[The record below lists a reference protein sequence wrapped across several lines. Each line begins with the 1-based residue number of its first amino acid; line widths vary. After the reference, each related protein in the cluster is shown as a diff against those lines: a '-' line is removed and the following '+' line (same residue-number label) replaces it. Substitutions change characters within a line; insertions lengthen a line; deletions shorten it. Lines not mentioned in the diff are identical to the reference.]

1 MERLIIHFSVIVLLL
16 QSLSNAA
23 RIALS
28 AEELSLNE
36 IRLHF
41 SNGSQLNRLWVGS
54 SPCLDEWRGVI
65 CDNETASIVI
75 GLHLSHMQLQGHIP
89 KGFSQLRHLQELWLD
104 HNQLRGTI
112 PIDMGNLANLKS
124 LRLHGNRLKG
134 YLPENLRAIPDLS
147 YDPKLICNAP
157 DDSACR
163 TLNPNSTSRKMSVFQ
178 NSLVNSSPVQIG
190 SLSLQNLE
198 NDVQNSKVMEHTAV
212 FSEVSKR
219 ILLLQLGAP
228 SPLIALHKDEDKEIW
243 TCLCDPGG
251 ILGKQNYSRISD
263 SFTDCNCT
271 SACPMCVTGQVLD
284 PLVSDAGH
292 CSCVTPL
299 LVVVE
304 IFNVQLSNY
313 TLSMERSFTRNFA
326 RALQVSPSQVVP
338 IARHGVNV
346 ILDIYILPFS
356 GSTNYAD
363 MKATETIL
371 IQKNSSGEGI
381 LQDPIL
387 GPFSILRIE
396 NPLESSYSYASRF
409 SGHGTMGKLFLSTII
424 LCIILVAIALLVSVA
439 CFIHHKYRIR
449 IQFSNVSFD
458 KDNSTNSFTNL
469 ISQGSSFTEE
479 FHAHDSSCLRSIT
492 GCMGR
497 KSFKFNSKSE
507 MVPGTIV
514 QQFSYS
520 QLAEATEQFSTFNLI
535 GMGGSSSVYR
545 GQLRNGRTV
554 AVKKLVCRNGPDTD
568 SEFLIEVELLSRLHH
583 FHLVL
588 LIGYCIEYNGR
599 EVQRL
604 LVYEYMPNGNL
615 RNHLDGTLGRESL
628 HWITRVR
635 IALGAARGLEYLH
648 EAATPRVLHRD
659 FKSSNILLDS
669 KWRAKVADF
678 GTAKTITSVDLNGQ
692 PSSPAKLLGTFGYF
706 APEYAMMGRAS
717 LKSDVFSFGVVLLE
731 LISGRR
737 PIDMSLP
744 QGQQSLVIWASP
756 FLQDEKKVL
765 NEIVD
770 PALKNG
776 FPIED
781 MLKMAQ
787 LARACLQMDPESRP
801 VMTAVVQVLAMLI
814 PNNARKSASL
824 PTYGVQIPFSMSWN
838 PDFCNYNFSR
848 EEDLDLDESV
858 MPSKQVHTGNVISG
872 STFEPEIQKMCC
884 SQKWTGRH
892 TILLGLEEI
901 LASQEE
907 PKLDISNGTSLWS
920 ASDYLKSF
928 SSSTTDNPARRSL
941 EGESLDL
948 TEPRME
954 SFWHHNVF

>member
-1 MERLIIHFSVIVLLL
+1 
-16 QSLSNAA
+16 
-23 RIALS
+23 
-28 AEELSLNE
+28 
-36 IRLHF
+36 
-41 SNGSQLNRLWVGS
+41 
-54 SPCLDEWRGVI
+54 
-65 CDNETASIVI
+65 
-75 GLHLSHMQLQGHIP
+75 
-89 KGFSQLRHLQELWLD
+89 
-104 HNQLRGTI
+104 
-112 PIDMGNLANLKS
+112 
-124 LRLHGNRLKG
+124 
-134 YLPENLRAIPDLS
+134 
-147 YDPKLICNAP
+147 
-157 DDSACR
+157 
-163 TLNPNSTSRKMSVFQ
+163 
-178 NSLVNSSPVQIG
+178 
-190 SLSLQNLE
+190 
-198 NDVQNSKVMEHTAV
+198 
-212 FSEVSKR
+212 
-219 ILLLQLGAP
+219 
-228 SPLIALHKDEDKEIW
+228 
-243 TCLCDPGG
+243 
-251 ILGKQNYSRISD
+251 
-263 SFTDCNCT
+263 
-271 SACPMCVTGQVLD
+271 
-284 PLVSDAGH
+284 
-292 CSCVTPL
+292 
-299 LVVVE
+299 
-304 IFNVQLSNY
+304 
-313 TLSMERSFTRNFA
+313 
-326 RALQVSPSQVVP
+326 
-338 IARHGVNV
+338 
-346 ILDIYILPFS
+346 
-356 GSTNYAD
+356 
-363 MKATETIL
+363 
-371 IQKNSSGEGI
+371 
-381 LQDPIL
+381 
-387 GPFSILRIE
+387 
-396 NPLESSYSYASRF
+396 
-409 SGHGTMGKLFLSTII
+409 
-424 LCIILVAIALLVSVA
+424 
-439 CFIHHKYRIR
+439 
-449 IQFSNVSFD
+449 
-458 KDNSTNSFTNL
+458 
-469 ISQGSSFTEE
+469 
-479 FHAHDSSCLRSIT
+479 
-492 GCMGR
+492 
-497 KSFKFNSKSE
+497 

-514 QQFSYS
+514 QQLSYS
-520 QLAEATEQFSTFNLI
+520 QLVEATEQFSTFKLI

-604 LVYEYMPNGNL
+604 LVYEHMPNGNL

-648 EAATPRVLHRD
+648 EATTPRVLHRD

-776 FPIED
+776 FPVED

-824 PTYGVQIPFSMSWN
+824 PTYGVQIPFYMSWN
-838 PDFCNYNFSR
+838 PNFCNYNFSR
-848 EEDLDLDESV
+848 EEDLNLDESV
-858 MPSKQVHTGNVISG
+858 MPSKQVHTGNVMSG

-884 SQKWTGRH
+884 SPKWTGRH

-907 PKLDISNGTSLWS
+907 PKLDISNGTSSWS

-928 SSSTTDNPARRSL
+928 SSSITDNPARRSL

-948 TEPRME
+948 TEPRSVSTDE
-954 SFWHHNVF
+954 DRQRILVSDTKSSSNHRGNADGSIFKQRRQIRAFNEYN